1 MISLSKYLFIVFLLV
16 TSLSPQISTARDF
29 DALVVPSLMDS
40 DMDAWYRVPTN
51 SGPNIHRAYKVTQGQ
66 MFNLLI
72 FFKGYTADKSNNLH
86 VTYDVQV
93 YDPSGKPTDDNGK
106 DILAYQGP
114 MGNPEFLILNQQF
127 LKIIFTEKYPLGTY
141 KIKVTAYDK
150 IANISFTTE
159 AAIELIP
166 FSIGDKF
173 TSEKEFG
180 EWLMGYYKDPT
191 PTKAINGV
199 LQFVQLDQIW
209 LNKNLYIMS
218 FFRRVFSD
226 NSFLLKSLLH
236 NFNTFSIDDKK
247 KLLLVVK
254 LSRDSSL
261 DSFFET
267 NYKNLYESTN
277 ELKIPDTDGVINTGD
292 QLDILWSE
300 FLATGKYGPI
310 KKIVS
315 ALALS
320 KYKGTLE
327 KVKSGEI
334 KTITKEI
341 ERQSYL
347 EATYQAAIWSLISN
361 CKQMPLVFKYCV
373 YIYENETLDE
383 DIKNQLGAILRVAQ
397 KEIQEES
404 SKSKPG
410 SKAPNHGA
418 VSDAAK
424 GAAPQTP

>member
-1 MISLSKYLFIVFLLV
+1 MISLSKYFFIVYLLA
-16 TSLSPQISTARDF
+16 TSLFPQISTARDF

-40 DMDAWYRVPTN
+40 DMDAWYKVPTN
-51 SGPNIHRAYKVTQGQ
+51 SGPIIHRAYKVTQGQ
-66 MFNLLI
+66 MFYLLI

-93 YDPSGKPTDDNGK
+93 YDPSGKPTDDTGK

-127 LKIIFTEKYPLGTY
+127 LKIVFTEKYPLGTY

-150 IANISFTTE
+150 VANISFTSE

-173 TSEKEFG
+173 KSEKEFG
-180 EWLMGYYKDPT
+180 KWLMGYYKDPN

-209 LNKNLYIMS
+209 LNKNLNIIS

-226 NSFLLKSLLH
+226 NSFVLKYIS
-236 NFNTFSIDDKK
+236 NNINNFSIDEKK
-247 KLLLVVK
+247 KLFLVVK
-254 LSRDSSL
+254 LLRDSSL
-261 DSFFET
+261 DLLFES
-267 NYKNLYESTN
+267 NNKNLYESTS
-277 ELKIPDTDGVINTGD
+277 ELKIPDTDGEINTAY

-300 FLATGKYGPI
+300 FLATGKYAPI
-310 KKIVS
+310 NKIVR

-334 KTITKEI
+334 KTVTKEI

-347 EATYQAAIWSLISN
+347 EATYQSAIWSLISN

-373 YIYENETLDE
+373 FIYENETLDE
-383 DIKNQLGAILRVAQ
+383 GIKMQLGTILRIAQ
-397 KEIQEES
+397 KEVQEES
-404 SKSKPG
+404 NKSKPG
-410 SKAPNHGA
+410 SKTPN
-418 VSDAAK
+418 
-424 GAAPQTP
+424 Q